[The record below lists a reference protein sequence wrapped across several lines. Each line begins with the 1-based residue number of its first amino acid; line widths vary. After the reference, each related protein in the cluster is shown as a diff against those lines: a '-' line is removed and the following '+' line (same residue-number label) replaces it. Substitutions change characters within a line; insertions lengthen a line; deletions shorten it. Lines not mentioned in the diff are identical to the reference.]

1 MTAVDYLIIA
11 LVLLSAIVGLA
22 RGLLRE
28 AIALVTWIIALL
40 VAWHYAPLLEPYLGG
55 LLGSP
60 QVRTWAA
67 RTVLLILV
75 LLVGAGI
82 GAITDHLV
90 RLSIFSGT
98 DRFLGFVFG
107 VLRGVVILGVL
118 ILFGEM
124 LRLDGER
131 WWHQSVL
138 IPYGEH
144 VAGVVRLLVG
154 SVAVGRDAS
163 AWLGEHGFAIL
174 DALRRGAAQ

>member
-1 MTAVDYLIIA
+1 MIAVDYLIIA
-11 LVLLSAIVGLA
+11 LVVISAIVGLA

-40 VAWHYAPLLEPYLGG
+40 VAWHYAPELEPYLGG

-60 QVRTWAA
+60 HVRTWAA
-67 RTVLLILV
+67 RTILLIVV

-82 GAITDHLV
+82 GAILVHLV

-107 VLRGVVILGVL
+107 LLRGVVILGVL
-118 ILFGEM
+118 VLFGEM
-124 LRLDGER
+124 LRLDGES
-131 WWHQSVL
+131 WWHKSLL

-154 SVAVGRDAS
+154 SVFEGRDLS
-163 AWLGEHGFAIL
+163 LLNTFL
-174 DALRRGAAQ
+174 RGAAR